1 MPRQTA
7 SDWLT
12 RMGRPIKSGLDYF
25 PLDTKNDDKL
35 DLIEAKF
42 GIQGYGIIIKLWSRI
57 YRGEGYYTPWTE
69 REQLLFSKEINVD
82 INTVETCLMYAIKI
96 GLFDCAMYRKGVLT
110 SKGIQKRF
118 IEASKRRHEITFYS
132 DLLLVNVDIIPVN
145 VSNKPRSLCF
155 NVYAGT
161 HIEIEIEIENEIET
175 KMKEDNTTAPLV
187 AEVPEPS
194 KAVTVKPK
202 QTALYHAIRQCFLA
216 KTPTFANYAKE
227 ALAIKRIEAF
237 AGRYSPDDRES
248 ATLSLIA
255 KYWELVQSQDKFWHK
270 QPFTPAGL
278 GSLMD
283 RVARELEINRPQT
296 QEEYEESYAAAR
308 EVPF

>member
-1 MPRQTA
+1 MKEDLP
-7 SDWLT
+7 
-12 RMGRPIKSGLDYF
+12 YF
-25 PLDTKNDDKL
+25 SHDNDARNHAKMKALRARFGWTGYGQFWALNEMIAGSAHACL
-35 DLIEAKF
+35 DLSRKVVRAGAACELGMTTDALESFLSFLADPDECGLIDYDEGIVTTDRTQEDYGRTEAGRVQARTRYETKKPTSHEKDKTSHEKDTF
-42 GIQGYGIIIKLWSRI
+42 
-57 YRGEGYYTPWTE
+57 TPC
-69 REQLLFSKEINVD
+69 
-82 INTVETCLMYAIKI
+82 ET
-96 GLFDCAMYRKGVLT
+96 
-110 SKGIQKRF
+110 
-118 IEASKRRHEITFYS
+118 
-132 DLLLVNVDIIPVN
+132 
-145 VSNKPRSLCF
+145 
-155 NVYAGT
+155 
-161 HIEIEIEIENEIET
+161 IENRVEENREEER
-175 KMKEDNTTAPLV
+175 EDNTTAPFV
-187 AEVPEPS
+187 AEAPEPS
-194 KAVTVKPK
+194 KAVIVKPK

-227 ALAIKRIEAF
+227 AQAIKRIEAF

-296 QEEYEESYAAAR
+296 REEYEDAYAAAR